1 MYFFKFYHLKNTYGW
16 YTPMDIEMLL
26 DFMLVYQ
33 DIYVIIDTKEDDYDI
48 YQKLVSICLKR
59 NTNLLDRFIVQI
71 YDFKKYIFS
80 TYKISGTDLTKVVYY
95 CLLHHIDVIAV
106 PKEQVLGGMISKEKI
121 RFLKSKNI
129 KLFVYTVNDEEEY
142 YDFKSLGVD
151 DIYTDYLS

>member
-48 YQKLVSICLKR
+48 YQKLVSIFLKR

-71 YDFKKYIFS
+71 YDFNQYGVLRKYMILRSIFF
-80 TYKISGTDLTKVVYY
+80 
-95 CLLHHIDVIAV
+95 LH
-106 PKEQVLGGMISKEKI
+106 I
-121 RFLKSKNI
+121 R
-129 KLFVYTVNDEEEY
+129 
-142 YDFKSLGVD
+142 
-151 DIYTDYLS
+151 